1 MRSTTVLCQVYLA
14 ISFLEP
20 GVGTLH
26 ENLASGSLCLGFLCC
41 ATTTVMDGY
50 DVMALGHRDDG
61 TRSRKTLRSAFL
73 GLKVGAV
80 LNAQSTCMPKQC

>member
-1 MRSTTVLCQVYLA
+1 MRSITVLRQVYLA

-41 ATTTVMDGY
+41 ATTTVVDGY

-61 TRSRKTLRSAFL
+61 TRFRKTSTSACLR
-73 GLKVGAV
+73 LKERAV
-80 LNAQSTCMPKQC
+80 LNTQSACMPK